1 MNTCT
6 HVKRRILVIKTPIP
20 YSSSDTVQR
29 WYLSLRTNGDIVV
42 VGVSPGLL
50 VSVVIVGPNGK
61 VKAPR
66 KLPAQWVQTETRWVW
81 AETRWVWAETRW
93 VWAET
98 WCVWA
103 ETRWVWAETRWM
115 WDKTRWV

>member
-1 MNTCT
+1 MNTCA
-6 HVKRRILVIKTPIP
+6 HVKRCILVIKTPIP
-20 YSSSDTVQR
+20 YSSSDMVQR

-42 VGVSPGLL
+42 VGVSPGLR

-81 AETRWVWAETRW
+81 AETGW

-98 WCVWA
+98 W
-103 ETRWVWAETRWM
+103 WVWAET
-115 WDKTRWV
+115 KWV